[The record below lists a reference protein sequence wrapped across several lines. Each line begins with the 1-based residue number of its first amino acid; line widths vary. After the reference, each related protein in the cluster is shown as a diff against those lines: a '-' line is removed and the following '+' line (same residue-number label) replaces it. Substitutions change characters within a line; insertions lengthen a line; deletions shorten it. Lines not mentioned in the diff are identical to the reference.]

1 MKSKAIIQNLIA
13 GLIVSFV
20 ALSLGASFGI
30 LSGRTNGAFVGMMSA
45 GIIAFVTA
53 LFGGTRVQCS
63 GPTAPMTAVTAMIV
77 AYSVNKFLLLHSSA
91 NSDHFINLVLLL
103 TGGLLI
109 IMGLF
114 KLGRFI
120 KYVPNVVISG
130 FMTGIAILIW
140 IDQTKKI
147 FGLGGKTAFEG
158 PVLINLAVAV
168 GTLLTIV
175 YVPKITTKLFP
186 KYSHF
191 FSPTL
196 LGIVILSLIV
206 NLMNLQIE
214 HVNLLTS
221 IKSFAEFT
229 AFVSSQVPTDWSFP
243 VISLAIPFVLQL
255 TFLAYL
261 DTLLTSLV
269 VDRLSK
275 EKTKQNKELIAQGLG
290 NGLVA
295 FIGGIP
301 GAQATIRSVL
311 IIKEHAT
318 LRLAGVMVGLFVLLE
333 IVLFKEYLNFIP
345 QAVFAGVLFKVGYD
359 VFDFIPFRLYSQ
371 ELKKLKWSLFSD
383 FFSDRPENKIFISNR
398 EMIMIVGTVL
408 VTILVN
414 LNVAVILFTA
424 IFYLAN
430 KILWRANP
438 IRDLK
443 PLIET
448 EAMVGAEVIDDIPK

>member
-1 MKSKAIIQNLIA
+1 MKSKTIIQNLIA

-91 NSDHFINLVLLL
+91 NSDHFINIVLLL

-114 KLGRFI
+114 RLGRFI

-158 PVLINLAVAV
+158 PVLINFAVVV
-168 GTLLTIV
+168 GTLVTIV
-175 YVPKITTKLFP
+175 YIPKISTKLFP

-196 LGIVILSLIV
+196 FGIVILSLIV

-221 IKSFAEFT
+221 I
-229 AFVSSQVPTDWSFP
+229 D
-243 VISLAIPFVLQL
+243 
-255 TFLAYL
+255 
-261 DTLLTSLV
+261 
-269 VDRLSK
+269 
-275 EKTKQNKELIAQGLG
+275 
-290 NGLVA
+290 
-295 FIGGIP
+295 
-301 GAQATIRSVL
+301 
-311 IIKEHAT
+311 
-318 LRLAGVMVGLFVLLE
+318 
-333 IVLFKEYLNFIP
+333 
-345 QAVFAGVLFKVGYD
+345 
-359 VFDFIPFRLYSQ
+359 
-371 ELKKLKWSLFSD
+371 
-383 FFSDRPENKIFISNR
+383 
-398 EMIMIVGTVL
+398 
-408 VTILVN
+408 
-414 LNVAVILFTA
+414 
-424 IFYLAN
+424 
-430 KILWRANP
+430 
-438 IRDLK
+438 
-443 PLIET
+443 
-448 EAMVGAEVIDDIPK
+448 

>member
-1 MKSKAIIQNLIA
+1 
-13 GLIVSFV
+13 
-20 ALSLGASFGI
+20 
-30 LSGRTNGAFVGMMSA
+30 
-45 GIIAFVTA
+45 
-53 LFGGTRVQCS
+53 
-63 GPTAPMTAVTAMIV
+63 
-77 AYSVNKFLLLHSSA
+77 
-91 NSDHFINLVLLL
+91 
-103 TGGLLI
+103 
-109 IMGLF
+109 
-114 KLGRFI
+114 
-120 KYVPNVVISG
+120 
-130 FMTGIAILIW
+130 
-140 IDQTKKI
+140 
-147 FGLGGKTAFEG
+147 
-158 PVLINLAVAV
+158 LINFAVAV

-175 YVPKITTKLFP
+175 YIPKITTKLFP

-196 LGIVILSLIV
+196 FGIVILSLIV

-221 IKSFAEFT
+221 INSIAEFT

-243 VISLAIPFVLQL
+243 VIGLAIPFVLQL

-269 VDRLSK
+269 VDKLSK

-333 IVLFKEYLNFIP
+333 IVLFKEYINFIP

-359 VFDFIPFRLYSQ
+359 VFDFIPFRLYRQ
-371 ELKKLKWSLFSD
+371 ELKKFKWSLFSD
-383 FFSDRPENKIFISNR
+383 FFSDHPENKIFISNR
-398 EMIMIVGTVL
+398 EMILIIGTVI

-414 LNVAVILFTA
+414 LNVAVIVFTA

-430 KILWRANP
+430 KILWRSNP

-448 EAMVGAEVIDDIPK
+448 EAMIGEEVIDDIPK